1 MTTLLC
7 GWLIIVSAA
16 TVGCARTSD
25 GTAANVDTSTGSA
38 TPATAPPPSGL
49 PQRVSF
55 GQVEMELPENW
66 GVYAIG
72 NAALVGIL
80 AGGNCDVPL
89 RVEIHYDK
97 DIDSL
102 APTCCPHHPPV
113 EVTAVRTVESG
124 FRPVGDKTA
133 QFRRFSATCADQTI
147 ERRAWLLPDSEVAV
161 VEQDARLEND
171 LVVKR
176 MRVGTLKDVVFANVT
191 FHLPP
196 SWNIAVGGDTA
207 RIGKLPGGERESQL
221 TVTKIFTESVDDLA
235 PKPECGGAGQPP
247 IAADE
252 VVVLESEVR
261 ELDGATADYRKFV
274 VRCPGLRT
282 DVHRAWVLLD
292 SNIAIFENRE
302 SPDVDEVDHVVANA
316 TVRP

>member
-25 GTAANVDTSTGSA
+25 GTGANVDTSTGSA

-196 SWNIAVGGDTA
+196 SSEHRRRRRHGSHREAPRRRA
-207 RIGKLPGGERESQL
+207 RISADGHE
-221 TVTKIFTESVDDLA
+221 DLHRVGRRSRA
-235 PKPECGGAGQPP
+235 EAGMRWAGQPP
-247 IAADE
+247 IAAG
-252 VVVLESEVR
+252 R
-261 ELDGATADYRKFV
+261 GRRARIGGPPTGWGDG
-274 VRCPGLRT
+274 
-282 DVHRAWVLLD
+282 
-292 SNIAIFENRE
+292 
-302 SPDVDEVDHVVANA
+302 
-316 TVRP
+316 